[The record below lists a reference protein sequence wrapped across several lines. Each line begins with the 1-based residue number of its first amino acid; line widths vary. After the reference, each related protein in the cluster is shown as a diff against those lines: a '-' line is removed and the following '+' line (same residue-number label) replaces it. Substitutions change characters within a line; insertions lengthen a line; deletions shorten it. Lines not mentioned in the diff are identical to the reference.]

1 MTNNATSPCETP
13 HATSQCPYSI
23 VYEIQVNNLA
33 EDIKELKARI
43 QSLETTLARGV
54 LLLVANLVA
63 VVISLGQQLLQT

>member
-1 MTNNATSPCETP
+1 MSNASTIPCDAAPASER
-13 HATSQCPYSI
+13 CPYSI

-33 EDIKELKARI
+33 EDIKELKARV

-63 VVISLGQQLLQT
+63 VVISLGQQLLTT

>member
-1 MTNNATSPCETP
+1 M
-13 HATSQCPYSI
+13 

-33 EDIKELKARI
+33 EDIKELKARV

-63 VVISLGQQLLQT
+63 VVISLGQQLLQA